1 MPLPTPQKHVHLI
14 TKQIIRNGPHIQR
27 VHQRFC
33 QIGPLLRSPANDLLV
48 IVAGIF
54 VGFDGVGGGGGAA
67 VGLEVVELRKASSSV
82 MLGLDPM

>member
-1 MPLPTPQKHVHLI
+1 MPLPTPQKHVHLL
-14 TKQIIRNGPHIQR
+14 TKQIIRNGPHIR

-33 QIGPLLRSPANDLLV
+33 QNGTLLRSPANALLV
-48 IVAGIF
+48 VVAGIF

-67 VGLEVVELRKASSSV
+67 VRLKVVELRKALSSV